1 MSSKNRFILKE
12 LKKWNKDNIIT
23 DEQFETL
30 SKKYKDDYINWQP
43 IIRAIMITGIVM
55 VSLGF
60 ISFISFYIFSLYF
73 IAFLFFTLFILGFI
87 IDEVLKRKEIY
98 LPKTSSA
105 ITALSSIFLSADI
118 FTISYIITNNKDNFI
133 LLSLISIIL
142 FFIIAYIKRNY
153 VVLSIAIIS
162 IITWYGI
169 EGFDISG
176 VDLRLNN
183 YIRFIISSIFIF
195 LVGITDINKKLGNK
209 YFKFSVIYYT
219 IGLLYL
225 NIILAF
231 MSVFGNYDYAII
243 LKEYGNPYILIYS
256 SLFLLSNIITLIMG
270 YKLKISSIVKYSI
283 FFIILNMYIRYF
295 EYFYFRINT
304 WIFFIILG
312 SSTIL
317 IGIISERI
325 IKYR

>member
-60 ISFISFYIFSLYF
+60 VSFISFYIFSLYF

-176 VDLRLNN
+176 IDLRLNN

-225 NIILAF
+225 NTILAF

-243 LKEYGNPYILIYS
+243 LKEYGNPYIIIYS

-283 FFIILNMYIRYF
+283 FLIILNLYIRYF
-295 EYFYFRINT
+295 EYFYFRMNT

-312 SSTIL
+312 SSTII
-317 IGIISERI
+317 IGIIIERI

>member
-176 VDLRLNN
+176 IDLRLNN

-225 NIILAF
+225 NTILAF

-283 FFIILNMYIRYF
+283 FLIILNLYIRYF
-295 EYFYFRINT
+295 EYFYFRMNT

-312 SSTIL
+312 SSTII
-317 IGIISERI
+317 IGIIIERI

>member
-60 ISFISFYIFSLYF
+60 VSFISFYIFSLYF

-176 VDLRLNN
+176 IDLRLNN

-225 NIILAF
+225 NTILAF

-283 FFIILNMYIRYF
+283 FLIILNLYIRYF
-295 EYFYFRINT
+295 EYFYFRMNT

-312 SSTIL
+312 SSTII
-317 IGIISERI
+317 IGIIIERI

>member
-12 LKKWNKDNIIT
+12 LKKWNKDNLIT
-23 DEQFETL
+23 NEQLEIL

-73 IAFLFFTLFILGFI
+73 IAFLFFMLFISGFI
-87 IDEVLKRKEIY
+87 IDEILKRKEIY

-105 ITALSSIFLSADI
+105 VIALSSIFLSADI

-153 VVLSIAIIS
+153 AVLSIAIVA

-176 VDLRLNN
+176 IDLRLND
-183 YIRFIISSIFIF
+183 YIRFIITSIFIF
-195 LVGITDINKKLGNK
+195 LVGITDINKKLGGK
-209 YFKFSVIYYT
+209 YLKFSAIYYT

-243 LKEYGNPYILIYS
+243 LKEYGNPYIIIYS
-256 SLFLLSNIITLIMG
+256 SLFLLSNIITFIIG

>member
-225 NIILAF
+225 NTILAF

-283 FFIILNMYIRYF
+283 FLIILNLYIRYF
-295 EYFYFRINT
+295 EYFYFRMNT

-312 SSTIL
+312 SSTII
-317 IGIISERI
+317 IGIIIERI

>member
-225 NIILAF
+225 NTILAL

-243 LKEYGNPYILIYS
+243 LKEYGNPYIIIYS

-283 FFIILNMYIRYF
+283 FLIILNLYIRYF
-295 EYFYFRINT
+295 EYFYFRMNT

-312 SSTIL
+312 SSTII
-317 IGIISERI
+317 IGIIIERI

>member
-60 ISFISFYIFSLYF
+60 VSFISFYIFSLYF

-225 NIILAF
+225 NTILAF

-283 FFIILNMYIRYF
+283 FLIILNLYIRYF
-295 EYFYFRINT
+295 EYFYFRMNT

-312 SSTIL
+312 SSTII
-317 IGIISERI
+317 IGIIIERI